1 MVAMTV
7 KERVDVMEIHQLL
20 AINIKNLRK
29 KKGLTQED
37 LGNLT
42 GLHRTYI
49 GGVEQARINLSLKN
63 IDIIASALDVSPARL
78 LEKASNNNDYSLDEL
93 PETNMDDPNMSIH
106 ILTALVQQGYTG
118 EDLTERFRHTKRE
131 IVRWI
136 DRKNEMN
143 S

>member
-63 IDIIASALDVSPARL
+63 IDIIARALDVSPARL
-78 LEKASNNNDYSLDEL
+78 LENTTNNNGNSLDDL
-93 PETNMDDPNMSIH
+93 PETNMEDPNVSIH

-118 EDLTERFRHTKRE
+118 EDLTERFRNTKRE
-131 IVRWI
+131 IVKWVDEENI
-136 DRKNEMN
+136 N
-143 S
+143 